1 MSPVFTSSLFF
12 SPFPDLCQESP
23 LQAARSSWRAKKQAA
38 EEEEEEEEGEKED
51 GRREIT
57 AWQQTLQPPPHPI
70 EGSYLQVKCC
80 VVWERRI
87 MGKERYQVLKL
98 NPNIARGI
106 TDPEID
112 SMTWVEFGNHMAP
125 IALIENLATI

>member
-12 SPFPDLCQESP
+12 FPFPDLCQESP

-38 EEEEEEEEGEKED
+38 EEEEEEEEEEGEKED

-80 VVWERRI
+80 VVWEWRI
-87 MGKERYQVLKL
+87 MGIGKGKIPSTQAESKHCQRH
-98 NPNIARGI
+98 NGPRN
-106 TDPEID
+106 
-112 SMTWVEFGNHMAP
+112 
-125 IALIENLATI
+125 